1 MNPLLDQLHPYPFQR
16 LASLLADVE
25 PAPLRPINLGI
36 GEPRHAPPALIR
48 EELERHADGLGRY
61 AATAG
66 TPGLRETI
74 AAWLQRRF
82 GLDFGSVDPER
93 HVLPV
98 AGTREALFAIAQ
110 AVAGG
115 RPGTCVV
122 MPNPCYQIYEGAA
135 LLAGAEPVYLAT
147 QAANDHIPDLDAVP
161 AATWDACAL
170 VYTCSPGNPSGRVLP
185 ASWYERLLE
194 LAERHDFVIA
204 ADECYSELYRDEA
217 QPPVGLLQ
225 VCRETGR
232 TDFRR
237 CLVFHSLSKR
247 SSAPGLR
254 SGFVAGDA
262 ALLAGFLRYRTYQG
276 CALPLHV
283 QAASQAA
290 WADEAHVVHNR
301 QRYRDKFSEA
311 LEILAPVLEVTAP
324 EAGFYLWPQTPV
336 DDETFAREL
345 FREAN
350 VRVLPGRYLG
360 RGDGDANPGAGRVR
374 IALVPEESDCTEALW
389 RIRAFTERLSASSSM
404 ER

>member
-1 MNPLLDQLHPYPFQR
+1 MNPHLQRLQPYPFQR

-25 PAPLRPINLGI
+25 PAPLTPINLGI
-36 GEPRHAPPALIR
+36 GEPQHAPPALIR
-48 EELERHADGLGRY
+48 EELERQTEGLGRY

-66 TPGLRETI
+66 TPALRGTI
-74 AAWLQRRF
+74 AEWLQQRF
-82 GLDFGSVDPER
+82 GLDPGSVDPER

-115 RPGTCVV
+115 RPGTCVA

-147 QAANDHIPDLDAVP
+147 HADNDHIPDLDAVP
-161 AATWDACAL
+161 AATWDACTL

-185 ASWYERLLE
+185 ARWQERLLE
-194 LAERHDFVIA
+194 LADRHDFVIA
-204 ADECYSELYRDEA
+204 ADECYSELYRDEE
-217 QPPVGLLQ
+217 QPPTGLLQ

-232 TDFRR
+232 NDFRR

-262 ALLAGFLRYRTYQG
+262 AILADFLRYRTYQG

-301 QRYRDKFSEA
+301 RRYREKFAEA
-311 LEILAPVLEVTAP
+311 LAILGPVMDVSAP
-324 EAGFYLWPQTPV
+324 EAGFYLWPKTPV
-336 DDETFAREL
+336 GDETFAREL

-360 RGDGDANPGAGRVR
+360 RGEGDANPGANRVR
-374 IALVPEESDCTEALW
+374 MALVPEEAECTEALW
-389 RIRAFTERLSASSSM
+389 RIRHFIERLNCSPP
-404 ER
+404 RHC